1 MSGGGSGDASAVL
14 RGILLLWNEAA
25 KQASKRAARN
35 WHTSS
40 IKAAVTNATDHSP
53 WQQNPL
59 QSSSQNQK
67 SPEQQAGPVATST
80 ASILNPM
87 EVAARLGTVAQGVS
101 AFMSQASSQ
110 ASAGSLSQI
119 SKTIKQTAANA
130 ASVSAAASSAQE
142 VFSSTVKQGVE
153 KISSRIASFES
164 STSNFSEP
172 LSSSKSSPQQP
183 PPPSPSATKWGPDAT
198 DVPFGRK
205 ASDGY
210 DPIMD
215 PTVAELDLEK
225 ILGLKKN
232 SSSKSTSQYES
243 DVLDNLNFADNRK
256 LMDDLNVR
264 SELVQNEKIERFAG
278 DASHAIDDVLINIDE
293 TISNTKNRLE
303 NLQSEIKYAEISEEQ
318 LDAIEEKLQSI
329 RGGAFT
335 SELNI
340 IDQVGRDAS
349 SRVKSTLH
357 DIASSHKIRN
367 EAKIKLSSV
376 KPTPPSSTNM
386 KSQVSPIPK
395 LLGKKPL
402 AKEKPISLLSD
413 SSRAVRVPDSRLSR
427 LVSFGS
433 LAAGLSMGTLA
444 EMTRRTLGGAR
455 DKQGGGLLD
464 SSPFLTEANA
474 NRIVATL
481 CKVRGAALKLGQMLS
496 LQDNAF
502 INPDL
507 QRIFERVR
515 QSADFMPERQLHKMI
530 KEELGDNWREH
541 FAEFDEKPFA
551 AASIGQVHEGVL
563 PDGRRVAVKIQYPGV
578 AEGIESDINNLMTTL
593 SVANILP
600 ETLFVDNVIDVAK
613 RELAWECD
621 YQRERECGERFAALV
636 APYPQY
642 YVPATVPHLC
652 THRVT
657 WGLCSGVT

>member
-1 MSGGGSGDASAVL
+1 
-14 RGILLLWNEAA
+14 
-25 KQASKRAARN
+25 
-35 WHTSS
+35 
-40 IKAAVTNATDHSP
+40 
-53 WQQNPL
+53 
-59 QSSSQNQK
+59 
-67 SPEQQAGPVATST
+67 
-80 ASILNPM
+80 M

-153 KISSRIASFES
+153 KIS
-164 STSNFSEP
+164 N
-172 LSSSKSSPQQP
+172 
-183 PPPSPSATKWGPDAT
+183 
-198 DVPFGRK
+198 VPFGRK

-256 LMDDLNVR
+256 LMDDLN
-264 SELVQNEKIERFAG
+264 
-278 DASHAIDDVLINIDE
+278 
-293 TISNTKNRLE
+293 
-303 NLQSEIKYAEISEEQ
+303 
-318 LDAIEEKLQSI
+318 
-329 RGGAFT
+329 
-335 SELNI
+335 
-340 IDQVGRDAS
+340 
-349 SRVKSTLH
+349 
-357 DIASSHKIRN
+357 
-367 EAKIKLSSV
+367 
-376 KPTPPSSTNM
+376 
-386 KSQVSPIPK
+386 
-395 LLGKKPL
+395 
-402 AKEKPISLLSD
+402 LSD

-551 AASIGQVHEGVL
+551 AASIGQVSG
-563 PDGRRVAVKIQYPGV
+563 GFRA
-578 AEGIESDINNLMTTL
+578 M
-593 SVANILP
+593 NI
-600 ETLFVDNVIDVAK
+600 
-613 RELAWECD
+613 
-621 YQRERECGERFAALV
+621 
-636 APYPQY
+636 
-642 YVPATVPHLC
+642 
-652 THRVT
+652 
-657 WGLCSGVT
+657 